1 MIEPEDLIVRFAD
14 RIPAGKPAPEV
25 LDVACG
31 AGRHS
36 LFLARR
42 GCRVVAMDRHLE
54 HLRSLR
60 DAVRKEHLPVE
71 VLESNVESMSLLPER
86 FDAIVNTLFLWR
98 PLLPQFVS
106 ALRPGGVIYFRTFT
120 TDHTDVLC
128 HSHPR
133 RDFQLQR
140 GELRRAFDALDVI
153 HYEESVRDDRAV
165 ATLVAMR
172 GGL

>member
-14 RIPAGKPAPEV
+14 RIPARKSAPEV

-71 VLESNVESMSLLPER
+71 VLESNVESMSLLPEC
-86 FDAIVNTLFLWR
+86 FDAIVNTLFLYR
-98 PLLPQFVS
+98 PLFPEYVR
-106 ALRPGGVIYFRTFT
+106 ALRKGGILFFRTFT
-120 TDHTDVLC
+120 TDHADLLGKTR
-128 HSHPR
+128 PR
-133 RDFQLQR
+133 RDFLLEP
-140 GELRRAFDALDVI
+140 GELARAFSSLDVI
-153 HYEESVRDDRAV
+153 HYEESVTGQRAI
-165 ATLVAMR
+165 ASILASR
-172 GGL
+172 P